1 MTMDKHT
8 TWLAYIWALISG
20 ICAQWTLNDYGAL
33 IGIVLGIGTFLV
45 NKHYKKKSEQ
55 AQARQAAAM
64 EERNRLI
71 ARILEKND
79 HDSTL
84 KMLAVP
90 SVKFAGLSPTGLN
103 ASSEGEIR
111 VFYDTIAALATR
123 LLKKPLKKV
132 LDIIQL
138 SEFGDIDPDITF
150 EFEPLHELTREQLA
164 NIRKT
169 EAETDQIYE
178 SAGAVTNNEV
188 RERLATAPDSP
199 YSGIDLSGE
208 IEIDDTEENP
218 PQDPNADPETDFTQ
232 RGD

>member
-84 KMLAVP
+84 KMLAVYQFILGRFQ
-90 SVKFAGLSPTGLN
+90 SHLISAWRWCMDTG
-103 ASSEGEIR
+103 R
-111 VFYDTIAALATR
+111 WRPCT
-123 LLKKPLKKV
+123 
-132 LDIIQL
+132 
-138 SEFGDIDPDITF
+138 
-150 EFEPLHELTREQLA
+150 
-164 NIRKT
+164 
-169 EAETDQIYE
+169 
-178 SAGAVTNNEV
+178 
-188 RERLATAPDSP
+188 
-199 YSGIDLSGE
+199 YSLYRR
-208 IEIDDTEENP
+208 T
-218 PQDPNADPETDFTQ
+218 
-232 RGD
+232 

>member
-1 MTMDKHT
+1 MDKHT

-90 SVKFAGLSPTGLN
+90 AHHWRRKAV
-103 ASSEGEIR
+103 
-111 VFYDTIAALATR
+111 
-123 LLKKPLKKV
+123 LLPEQQPPELKM
-132 LDIIQL
+132 
-138 SEFGDIDPDITF
+138 
-150 EFEPLHELTREQLA
+150 
-164 NIRKT
+164 
-169 EAETDQIYE
+169 
-178 SAGAVTNNEV
+178 
-188 RERLATAPDSP
+188 
-199 YSGIDLSGE
+199 
-208 IEIDDTEENP
+208 
-218 PQDPNADPETDFTQ
+218 PQNGQKISRT
-232 RGD
+232 